1 MIYMGSFLFEV
12 ITVSTETIK
21 IILLVFLMMVIVDLL
36 NVWTKGKLS
45 RFLRNGPQI
54 KQYITASSLGALPG
68 CFGAFTGVSLY
79 VHGLI
84 SLGALTGAMAAASG
98 DEAFV
103 MLALF
108 PKTAMI
114 LIIILFL
121 LGILIGWIVDKII
134 KKVNFK
140 PCLDCQEQILHPKEK
155 GFRHFMKEHIL
166 NHILRKHLWKTAIW
180 TFGALLFIEFGV
192 QYLHLNSFSNQYPLL
207 LLLIAA
213 LVGLIPES
221 GPHMI
226 FISLYANSMIPF
238 SVLFTSAFVQDGHG
252 MLPMLSYSI
261 KDSVL
266 IKAMNFGIGTSLGLI
281 LFFIGF

>member
-1 MIYMGSFLFEV
+1 MESFPPKILNVGIETLK
-12 ITVSTETIK
+12 ITV
-21 IILLVFLMMVIVDLL
+21 LVFLMMVIVDLL
-36 NVWTKGKLS
+36 NIWTKGKLS
-45 RFLRNGPQI
+45 SFLRNGPRI

-121 LGILIGWIVDKII
+121 LGILVGWIVDKII

-180 TFGALLFIEFGV
+180 TLGALLFIEFGV
-192 QYLHLNSFSNQYPLL
+192 QYLHLNSFSTQYPLL

-213 LVGLIPES
+213 LMGLIPES

-226 FISLYANSMIPF
+226 FISLYASNMVPF

-252 MLPMLSYSI
+252 MLPMLSYSV

-266 IKAMNFGIGTSLGLI
+266 IKVINLGIGTSLGLL
-281 LFFIGF
+281 LFIMGY